1 MAPHRS
7 QETRSP
13 SGLMRTFNRFKA
25 TTSHIKK
32 KKILPTLP
40 TFYYKLLSQ
49 MFNFKFRHNKY
60 YTEEMY
66 SI

>member
-7 QETRSP
+7 QETRSL

-25 TTSHIKK
+25 TASHIKK
-32 KKILPTLP
+32 KIFPTLP
-40 TFYYKLLSQ
+40 TSYYKLLSQ